1 MSIDYSAA
9 IFVGLPRSEFD
20 AELLAD
26 LLAADELEVCP
37 PSYDG
42 GGGDDHAI
50 AGFSVKE
57 SPDYAAVEFTW
68 DAPAVARLKA
78 EFKEL
83 TGLDARVWLSP
94 CGS

>member
-9 IFVGLPRSEFD
+9 IFVGLPRGEFD
-20 AELLAD
+20 AATLDD
-26 LLAADELEVCP
+26 LLYADELEVCP

-42 GGGDDHAI
+42 GDDDHAI
-50 AGFSVKE
+50 VGFSVKG

-68 DAPAVARLKA
+68 DAQTIARLKA

-83 TGLDARVWLSP
+83 TGLEARVWLSP
-94 CGS
+94 CC